1 MKLNE
6 TKLSQKISV
15 PYSCILC
22 KYSTSKYTDY
32 NKHLQTKKHIKNEC
46 EKEVKQI
53 VEKNLSCN
61 CGKIFN
67 NRTTLWRHKKK
78 CKDDEMIYDGIN
90 IKDKDALVLHLL
102 KENSKLTNK
111 LIEMTPQTSIT
122 NNTNNSNSHN
132 TNNNNFNLNF
142 FLNETCKNAM
152 NISDF
157 VSSIKMDL
165 DDLEHVGRTSYI
177 EGISNIVVKNLNN
190 LEQQLRPLHCS
201 DSKREVLYIKDNN
214 EWTKETDNKPILTNT
229 IKTIANQN
237 IKQINDWVKEHP
249 DCIKSNS
256 RKNDLYLKIVSNSMN
271 GLTKEEGEKNINK
284 IISNVAKNVRIE
296 K

>member
-1 MKLNE
+1 M
-6 TKLSQKISV
+6 SQKISV

-22 KYSTSKYTDY
+22 KYYTSKYADY
-32 NKHLQTKKHIKNEC
+32 NKHLQTKKHIKREGVT
-46 EKEVKQI
+46 EVKQI
-53 VEKNLSCN
+53 VTKNLSCN
-61 CGKIFN
+61 CGEIFN

-78 CKDDEMIYDGIN
+78 CKDDEMMYNGIN

-102 KENSKLTNK
+102 QENSKLTNK
-111 LIEMTPQTSIT
+111 IIEMTPQTSIT

-132 TNNNNFNLNF
+132 TNNNFNLNF

-152 NISDF
+152 NISEF

-165 DDLEHVGRTSYI
+165 DDLEHVGRTNYI
-177 EGISNIVVKNLNN
+177 EGITNIVVKNLNN

-201 DSKREVLYIKDNN
+201 DSKREILYIKDNN
-214 EWTKETDNKPILTNT
+214 EWTKETDSKPILTNT
-229 IKTIANQN
+229 IKHIANQN
-237 IKQINDWVKEHP
+237 IKQINNWVKEYP
-249 DCIKSNS
+249 DCIKSSS

-271 GLTKEEGEKNINK
+271 GLTKEEGDKNINK
-284 IISNVAKNVRIE
+284 IISNVSKKVTIN